1 MAHRFQ
7 VGDFV
12 AFKPAG
18 SKDVGHFKIIQRLPE
33 EFRAAD
39 WRYRIKS
46 EQEGFERT
54 VFEWALSPSI
64 IPEAPAAPVAPV
76 RRTGSRE

>member
-7 VGDFV
+7 VGKFV
-12 AFKPAG
+12 DFKPTG
-18 SKDVGHFKIIQRLPE
+18 SKTVGHFKIIQLLPE

-39 WRYRIKS
+39 WRYRVKS
-46 EQEGFERT
+46 DQEAFERT

-64 IPEAPAAPVAPV
+64 IPEAPAQPVARV
-76 RRTGSRE
+76 RRAGSLE

>member
-7 VGDFV
+7 VGKFV
-12 AFKPAG
+12 DFKPIG
-18 SKDVGHFKIIQRLPE
+18 SKAVGLFKIIKHLPE

-46 EQEGFERT
+46 DQESFERT
-54 VFEWALSPSI
+54 VFEWELSLSI
-64 IPEAPAAPVAPV
+64 VPEAAQNRLTA
-76 RRTGSRE
+76 